1 MGAGPSEA
9 PNGPGNNR
17 AAEIRRWQFIEKYLR
32 KSSGRPYNHPATFRL
47 ATEFSTRFQSNKTNT
62 RSSPRASIGALVAN
76 QLRAL
81 VKQLRFTTV
90 IKHYLHQLPII

>member
-32 KSSGRPYNHPATFRL
+32 KSSGRPYNHPATFPRSVL
-47 ATEFSTRFQSNKTNT
+47 PLNFLQGSRVTRQIPVALQEQVLVPLLPTN
-62 RSSPRASIGALVAN
+62 
-76 QLRAL
+76 
-81 VKQLRFTTV
+81 
-90 IKHYLHQLPII
+90 